1 LVLTDHRKS
10 MTPRHLE
17 RVAYVSAEA
26 TIGRSLWNPE
36 AVVETAIERWLL
48 NYQFQLVATAFQL
61 PIN

>member
-1 LVLTDHRKS
+1 